1 MTKLLKNLSKRIY
14 QHNVKGEI
22 FQIMPGEKK
31 EVPDDIAN
39 IWLKTKEIELVA
51 DMNEIEAKDKEIS
64 AKDKE
69 IAELKKELKKAKGK
83 KVSKEPVEEDGI
95 EREPAKEEP
104 IAE

>member
-39 IWLKTKEIELVA
+39 IWLKSKEIELVA
-51 DMNEIEAKDKEIS
+51 DMNEIE

-95 EREPAKEEP
+95 EREPVKEEP
-104 IAE
+104 ITE

>member
-39 IWLKTKEIELVA
+39 IWLKSKEIELVA
-51 DMNEIEAKDKEIS
+51 DMNEIE

-83 KVSKEPVEEDGI
+83 KATKEPVEEDGK
-95 EREPAKEEP
+95 EPAKEEP